1 LLSGPAKGGVHSVAV
16 TPQDKDKGKPSAVQP
31 KNILFATGSDAGLT
45 PAAQVS
51 DKVLTNVEI
60 LSLDRIP
67 KSLLI
72 IGAGAV
78 GVEFGSIFRSFGSEI
93 SILESLPRLVPV
105 EDEDISKELA
115 RSFRKRGIESATGA
129 KVESVEETKDGVK
142 VPYTG
147 SDGKQA
153 FKEAEKVLVAV
164 GRGPRTE

>member
-1 LLSGPAKGGVHSVAV
+1 VITTLALGIDSNARLLPGVE
-16 TPQDKDKGKPSAVQP
+16 
-31 KNILFATGSDAGLT
+31 
-45 PAAQVS
+45 VS

-93 SILESLPRLVPV
+93 SILEYLPRLVPV

-115 RSFRKRGIESATGA
+115 RSFRKRGIESATGS
-129 KVESVEETKDGVK
+129 KVEKVENTKDGVK
-142 VPYTG
+142 VTYTG
-147 SDGKQA
+147 SDGKQ
-153 FKEAEKVLVAV
+153 V
-164 GRGPRTE
+164 